1 MMTQLLF
8 LQRLR
13 VLVHLVSPSGDY
25 QVSRLS
31 CEPGAM
37 YDAISE

>member
-1 MMTQLLF
+1 MLLNAIPTAVACA
-8 LQRLR
+8 RASR
-13 VLVHLVSPSGDY
+13 VSPSGDY

-37 YDAISE
+37 YDAIIE